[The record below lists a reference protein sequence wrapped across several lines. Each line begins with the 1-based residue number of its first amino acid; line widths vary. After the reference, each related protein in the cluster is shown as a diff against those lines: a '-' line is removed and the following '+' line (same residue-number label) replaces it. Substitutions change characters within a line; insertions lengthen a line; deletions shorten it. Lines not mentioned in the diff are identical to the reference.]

1 MTSIFSLVD
10 RLNGKLLKRHTHK
23 VKKRDQNL
31 NSIILSNIII
41 LIFLLVELEFM
52 GKWFDIYKWLE
63 QICNTKS
70 Y

>member
-10 RLNGKLLKRHTHK
+10 RLNGKLLKTHTHK

-52 GKWFDIYKWLE
+52 GK
-63 QICNTKS
+63 
-70 Y
+70 